1 MNWPFIAVLF
11 SGWLY
16 IDAAYRGPNWQRWV
30 FRPVTLLLLLLWAWS
45 GDYGL
50 DISGY
55 LVCVGLLVAI
65 VSDTIRL
72 VADNKIDLSL
82 YTSAVFYLLYALSFA
97 LLNNF
102 TFYIPLM
109 IAVPVIAIA
118 VLALLWY
125 KLGDHKVPVLTAL
138 LSALVM
144 GWLAGEQF
152 FGLGTD
158 YNFSLMIGAF
168 CLVLNLVLWLINRFL
183 FTFKLAKA
191 IYSTFYF
198 LGHFLIVRAI
208 TLM

>member
-1 MNWPFIAVLF
+1 M
-11 SGWLY
+11 
-16 IDAAYRGPNWQRWV
+16 
-30 FRPVTLLLLLLWAWS
+30 LLLWAWS

-109 IAVPVIAIA
+109 IAMPVIAIA

-168 CLVLNLVLWLINRFL
+168 CLVLNLILWLINRFL